1 MNTQTEETN
10 LPPVAEELSLYEK
23 LFNLNKQ
30 LAVHFKKHWVKW
42 VMLMVLAYSFQ
53 AHYIIGLNLSHS
65 LPGRFFLIAKGES
78 VQKGQLVAFRW
89 HGQGGFYVDQKT
101 FTKIVK
107 GVEGDVVTVDGDR
120 KVFINGEV
128 VATAK
133 DRSSTGKKM
142 EIIAPT
148 VIGKGEIYVY
158 APHELSLDSRYA
170 DVGLIQTS
178 EIIGRAYP
186 IF

>member
-1 MNTQTEETN
+1 MNTQTETN
-10 LPPVAEELSLYEK
+10 LPPVAEELSFYEK
-23 LFNLNKQ
+23 LFNLNEQ
-30 LAVHFKKHWVKW
+30 LAVHFKKHWLKW

-53 AHYIIGLNLSHS
+53 AHYIIGLNLSPS
-65 LPGRFFLIAKGES
+65 LPEMFFLIAKGE
-78 VQKGQLVAFRW
+78 VVHKGQLAAFRW

-101 FTKIVK
+101 FTKIVR
-107 GVEGDVVTVDGDR
+107 GVEGDVITVNADR
-120 KVFINGEV
+120 KVFINGEL

-133 DRSSTGKKM
+133 DRSSTGKVM
-142 EIIAPT
+142 EIIAPK

-158 APHELSLDSRYA
+158 APHERSLDSRYA
-170 DVGLIQTS
+170 VVGLIPTS